1 MYALPRPL
9 WMLSASRREGKG
21 GKSNRHD
28 ASPPAVCTNSDVSR
42 LCQTAASATMTGSA
56 NTHGPTGHA
65 QELLD
70 AGAELLP
77 ASCTPDSPR
86 PWASRAEHGPIEEE
100 EPLTSQRKRRIF
112 LACAC
117 ILVRIAFKTMYMMVA
132 NTVVNTWMSNGPAWE
147 QAA

>member
-1 MYALPRPL
+1 
-9 WMLSASRREGKG
+9 MLSASRRKG
-21 GKSNRHD
+21 EAGKSNRHD
-28 ASPPAVCTNSDVSR
+28 ASPPAVGTSSDVSR
-42 LCQTAASATMTGSA
+42 LCQAAVSANMTGSA

-70 AGAELLP
+70 AGIELLP

-117 ILVRIAFKTMYMMVA
+117 ILVSKAIETTYKVI
-132 NTVVNTWMSNGPAWE
+132 VNILVNSLLAHG
-147 QAA
+147 AA